1 MADSNKTEE
10 ATPKKREDARKK
22 GQLARSK
29 ELPSLLAISGAIG
42 AMSLMSLGAVT
53 HWTTFYRNMLDTAA
67 TSDLES
73 NGPIL
78 FWSTVEVL
86 RWVVPILSTAL
97 ICSTSA
103 GLAQGGINIAPE
115 AMSLKFE
122 RFNPGSKIGQIFSIT
137 GVTNL
142 LKSLLPFGAIAWVGE
157 ACIRSHWGML
167 IRASSY
173 GIRALAS
180 TMGSMAFEIAWK
192 AGLVLLIWAGVDYF
206 LTWKKM
212 QGDLKMSKQEI
223 REELKSSDG
232 NPLIKSRIRRLQRRM
247 RKKQALAAAA
257 TATVIVTNP
266 THYAVALRYT
276 PDMDAPQVVSKGMNL
291 LAQQIKVLGAE
302 NGILILENKPLAQAL
317 YKTVEVGEV
326 IPSALYQAVADILV
340 IVFRA
345 QAEVRQ
351 QEAMRRNRNALGE
364 LIKR

>member
-1 MADSNKTEE
+1 MAEDNKTEE
-10 ATPKKREDARKK
+10 ATPKKREQAREK

-29 ELPSLLAISGAIG
+29 ELPSLLAIAGALG
-42 AMSLMSLGAVT
+42 ALCLMSLGAVT

-67 TSDLES
+67 TSDLQS
-73 NGPIL
+73 GGPVL
-78 FWSTVEVL
+78 FWSAVEVL
-86 RWVVPILSTAL
+86 RWVVPILSAAL
-97 ICSTSA
+97 VCSVAA
-103 GLAQGGINIAPE
+103 GLAQGGMNIAPE
-115 AMSLKFE
+115 AMELKFE
-122 RFNPGSKIGQIFSIT
+122 RFNPGSKLGQIFSIT
-137 GVTNL
+137 GLTNL

-157 ACIRSHWGML
+157 VCIRSHWGML

-173 GIRALAS
+173 GVRALAS
-180 TMGSMAFEIAWK
+180 TMGSIAFEVAWK
-192 AGLVLLIWAGVDYF
+192 AGLVLLTWAGVDYF

-212 QGDLKMSKQEI
+212 ESDLKMSKEEI
-223 REELKSSDG
+223 REESKSSDG
-232 NPLIKSRIRRLQRRM
+232 NPLIKARIRRLQRRM

-276 PDMDAPQVVSKGMNL
+276 PEMDAPEVVSKGMNL
-291 LAQQIKVLGAE
+291 LAQQIRALGAE
-302 NGILILENKPLAQAL
+302 HGILILENKPLAQAL
-317 YKTVEVGEV
+317 YKTVEVGES

>member
-22 GQLARSK
+22 GQMARSK
-29 ELPSLLAISGAIG
+29 ELPNLLATVGALG
-42 AMSLMSLGAVT
+42 ALSLMSLGAVT
-53 HWTTFYRNMLDTAA
+53 HWTVFYRNMLDAAA
-67 TSDLES
+67 TGDLES

-86 RWVVPILSTAL
+86 RWVVPILSAAL
-97 ICSTSA
+97 ICSVSA

-115 AMSLKFE
+115 AMALKFE

-137 GVTNL
+137 GLSNL

-157 ACIRSHWGML
+157 SCIKSHWGML

-173 GIRALAS
+173 GVRALAS

-192 AGLVLLIWAGVDYF
+192 AGLVLLTWAGVDYF

-212 QGDLKMSKQEI
+212 QDDLKMSKEEI
-223 REELKSSDG
+223 REESKSSDG
-232 NPLIKSRIRRLQRRM
+232 NPLIKARIRRLQRRM

-291 LAQQIKVLGAE
+291 LAQQIKALGAE
-302 NGILILENKPLAQAL
+302 NGILILENKPLAHAL
-317 YKTVEVGEV
+317 YKTVEVGEA